1 MKKTKAQWKQLTRQI
16 LALGLAV
23 VLVSGMTDF
32 SVLAEDAEKP
42 TVTSEGTVAEK
53 KAENPVEED
62 TEVETTSGNTVAVL
76 KSKVQEAEPED
87 DEAGL
92 AVQAEDDTTG
102 SDLIEVTINSTAQNY
117 KTFTDAMN
125 AVTKALES
133 RDCKVK
139 IKLLADVKD
148 VTSVSFN
155 PYYIYSNAN
164 ISVDLNG
171 HTLGSE
177 PKTFN
182 EKYMRFRY
190 CTVTLEDSSKNSEGM
205 SYMYICID
213 NEDSIVTV
221 QNGNY
226 RLIGIS
232 YGTGFFKGGR
242 VETIEVSGD
251 KANCTVTNGE
261 YGSISISDASTLEIS
276 GENTTV
282 DSLSVSTK
290 TTATVTGGTYGSISN
305 GSYGENS
312 NLSNIVRDPYVLIST
327 HENSKDEI
335 VDKSGKSAR
344 YVKVAQVPGD
354 RIAPTWTADGGIQV
368 KDIWYNS
375 LQDKVDFTTHVYN
388 DSVLNLAFHANDEDG
403 IKRYCYYLQEVDDWK
418 IADFVPLTETDLN
431 SLRDGGKFSPVEV
444 GNSDIITKSLDMKS
458 SNNYTIVVYAYAV
471 DKKGNRS
478 GYVCTDGIL
487 IDNVIPTI
495 KTDYNKYTIGT
506 TEATIPFKISEDA
519 TLVYFSYD
527 QSMAKKAGYADYYAL
542 YADVKKY
549 VNTSYSAYDNG
560 GNTFYPF
567 VKKQGDTWVPA
578 VSDGENIAIT
588 DNVTVPLHVVA
599 VKAGQN
605 QITLSGLTPGSKTG
619 VMLQA
624 IDKAG
629 NLLNLR
635 NLPAETMKCCKYMS
649 FTTEQL
655 TPEITVQPSVT
666 GVYGTRMGLM
676 TIKTDGIVKYNGEVI
691 KGVWAWTSEN
701 EWEIPEVGTQ
711 LTCGLVF
718 KPDASYDNKY
728 KEIEIKVVPV
738 VQPKPIT
745 ITITNGELTK
755 IYGEKLPAITTK
767 DFEILNQNGESPLV
781 SNDTKET
788 IAKSL
793 SYDTEAAEK
802 TADVG
807 TYDFTVKSNS
817 RNYNITVQYP
827 NDATHGT
834 VEVQQAKGE
843 IKKVS
848 GTYKDRVGIEYQKD
862 KEFNISGWVV
872 ANYPDAKFSYEIENS
887 TANII
892 TVTSE
897 GIVKV
902 HNAGTADILIS
913 LPESKNYTAAD
924 QPFRIM
930 VVVKPKKITID
941 SITKNYLYT
950 QGTNEDYE
958 EISIMSMASLFPED
972 YGSIWTSYPPDLTI
986 TDSNNI
992 FDGTPEI
999 IGQGAD
1005 AVIRYKVKENAG
1017 LGNTAQITL
1026 SYISTTNYTVDGG
1039 VTINVVLVDRTPTEL
1054 QGDLA
1059 LKNST
1064 LTYGQALSAVQF
1076 GNNTFVDKTTK
1087 KTVPGTLE
1095 WSTPN
1100 ATPDAGTY
1108 QAEWKFT
1115 PKDIDTYIGCTGKVT
1130 ITVNKADPSEV
1141 TVPELDGAGYGYR
1154 PTALG
1159 DYVLNEIGY
1168 VAKQGMVKGIHGETL
1183 DGTWSWVEQNF
1194 VPEIGTH
1201 SLKIRFTPTSP
1212 NYNSVERE
1220 ITLNVHKAS
1229 ISIFEKPSVEP
1240 YTHGDY
1246 LYSQV
1251 PKNGK
1256 AGYYNHNRE
1265 FVELEGTFSWY
1276 QEPNVRLSYLEN
1288 LNSDKTYGVVFTPKD
1303 QAHYHRCAEMIS
1315 IVVNQAEYPSNKPGD
1330 LNVKNSCKTLKDV
1343 LLPDGWVFVV
1353 DDPSKLDGELEI
1365 DTPISAEVKYQGED
1379 RDNYIN
1385 TNVTITVT
1393 RSSCDHEKTERR
1405 EIVKATCIA
1414 EGNTGYLWCLDCN
1427 TKLEEGTVTP
1437 KDPTNHT
1444 ALTSK
1449 VIKQPTT
1456 SEEGIMEYTCSA
1468 CGYSAT
1474 KAIAKITSTSS
1485 DTGSSSGSQS
1495 NNDDKP
1501 TPTPTPT
1508 PVATPVPAVTPVR
1521 PNRIPVKP
1529 TVKEE
1534 PKTPAPFLRGE
1545 NGKEGWAVITETVT
1559 EAEDGD
1565 TVIVD
1570 MNGSSVVQGDV
1581 FDRIRGKDI
1590 TVEFDLGNGILW
1602 KVNGQSVEKGNVGDI
1617 DFTVRAGED
1626 ANDTIPLEIINNLTG
1641 ERTYMNLTLA
1651 YEGEFGFEA
1660 VLSLNV
1666 GTANAGLY
1674 ANLFYYNEAT
1684 KELEFLCAG
1693 EIGQDGGAELTF
1705 THASEYTIVID
1716 EQPMETEQSQEV
1728 TAEIGV
1734 QDNQED
1740 NTVNI
1745 APEVENTG
1753 HTALMIFC
1761 IILIVAAFIVIGVI
1775 VFVKKNKKEE

>member
-1 MKKTKAQWKQLTRQI
+1 M
-16 LALGLAV
+16 
-23 VLVSGMTDF
+23 
-32 SVLAEDAEKP
+32 
-42 TVTSEGTVAEK
+42 
-53 KAENPVEED
+53 
-62 TEVETTSGNTVAVL
+62 
-76 KSKVQEAEPED
+76 
-87 DEAGL
+87 
-92 AVQAEDDTTG
+92 
-102 SDLIEVTINSTAQNY
+102 
-117 KTFTDAMN
+117 
-125 AVTKALES
+125 
-133 RDCKVK
+133 
-139 IKLLADVKD
+139 ADVED
-148 VTSVSFN
+148 IDNVILRPDSIYD
-155 PYYIYSNAN
+155 PAYIT
-164 ISVDLNG
+164 VDLNG
-171 HTLGSE
+171 HTLGSNSK
-177 PKTFN
+177 P
-182 EKYMRFRY
+182 EKYMRFYY

-213 NEDSIVTV
+213 NAESTVTV

-232 YGTGFFKGGR
+232 YGGKGVFKGGH

-282 DSLSVSTK
+282 DSLSVSAK

-305 GSYGENS
+305 GSYGENG
-312 NLSNIVRDPYVLIST
+312 NLSNIVKDPYVLIST

-354 RIAPTWTADGGIQV
+354 RIAPTWTADSGIQV

-431 SLRDGGKFSPVEV
+431 SLRDGGKFSPVEA
-444 GNSDIITKSLDMKS
+444 GNSDTITKSLDMKS

-542 YADVKKY
+542 NEDVKKY
-549 VNTSYSAYDNG
+549 VKTSYSAYDNG

-676 TIKTDGIVKYNGEVI
+676 TIKPDGIVKYNGEVI

-718 KPDASYDNKY
+718 KPDPSYDNKY
-728 KEIEIKVVPV
+728 KEIEVKVVPV

-755 IYGEKLPAITTK
+755 RYGEILPAITTK

-781 SNDTKET
+781 PNDTKET
-788 IAKSL
+788 IAESL
-793 SYDTEAAEK
+793 SYDTEATEK

-834 VEVQQAKGE
+834 VEVQQAKGK

-848 GTYKDRVGIEYQKD
+848 GTYKEQVDIEYQKD

-872 ANYPDAKFSYEIENS
+872 ANYPDAKFSYEVENS

-930 VVVKPKKITID
+930 VVVKPKKIIID

-972 YGSIWTSYPPDLTI
+972 YGSIWTSSPPDLTI

-992 FDGTPEI
+992 FDGTPKI

-1005 AVIRYKVKENAG
+1005 AVIRYKVKENAS

-1026 SYISTTNYTVDGG
+1026 SYISTTNYAVDGG

-1076 GNNTFVDKTTK
+1076 GNNTFVDTTTK
-1087 KTVPGTLE
+1087 KSVPGTLE

-1115 PKDIDTYIGCTGKVT
+1115 PEDIDTYIGCTEKVT
-1130 ITVNKADPSEV
+1130 ITVNKANPSEV
-1141 TVPELDGAGYGYR
+1141 TAPALQNYRYR
-1154 PTALG
+1154 PAA
-1159 DYVLNEIGY
+1159 IGKIDDLLSNSY
-1168 VAKQGMVKGIHGETL
+1168 YLEQQGVVKGIKGEEL
-1183 DGTWSWVEQNF
+1183 EGTWSWMNPEL
-1194 VPEIGTH
+1194 VPEIGKHT
-1201 SLKIRFTPTSP
+1201 LKVRFTPNSQ
-1212 NYNSVERE
+1212 NYNPVESNV
-1220 ITLNVHKAS
+1220 TLNVVKA
-1229 ISIFEKPSVEP
+1229 IPYVYPEPSVANA
-1240 YTHGDY
+1240 YTHGDH
-1246 LYSQV
+1246 LSSQELQNGVAYSS
-1251 PKNGK
+1251 PYASE
-1256 AGYYNHNRE
+1256 AGYT
-1265 FVELEGTFSWY
+1265 VLEGSFTWKEPDTLLTYWSYNYDY
-1276 QEPNVRLSYLEN
+1276 QRVYNY
-1288 LNSDKTYGVVFTPKD
+1288 VFTPKD
-1303 QAHYHRCAEMIS
+1303 EEHYEPTTGRVT
-1315 IVVNQAEYPSNKPGD
+1315 IVVKQAEYPPVVPGN
-1330 LNVKNSCKTLKDV
+1330 LNVKNSCTTLGDV
-1343 LLPDGWVFVV
+1343 TLPEGWSFYEA
-1353 DDPSKLDGELEI
+1353 DLNTELEVDVPVKVTVTYE
-1365 DTPISAEVKYQGED
+1365 DTY
-1379 RDNYIN
+1379 NYVN
-1385 TNVTITVT
+1385 TTKEITVT
-1393 RSSCDHEKTERR
+1393 RSYCDHAKTERR
-1405 EIVKATCIA
+1405 DVVKATCIA

-1444 ALTSK
+1444 ALTNK

-1456 SEEGIMEYTCSA
+1456 SEEGIMQYTCSA

-1474 KAIAKITSTSS
+1474 KAIAKIVSTS
-1485 DTGSSSGSQS
+1485 SSSGSQS

-1501 TPTPTPT
+1501 APTPTPT
-1508 PVATPVPAVTPVR
+1508 PAATPVPAVTPVR

-1570 MNGSSVVQGDV
+1570 MNGSSVVPGDV

-1641 ERTYMNLTLA
+1641 ERTYMNLSLA

-1716 EQPMETEQSQEV
+1716 EQPMETDQSQEV
-1728 TAEIGV
+1728 TSETGV

-1753 HTALMIFC
+1753 HTALLIFC
-1761 IILIVAAFIVIGVI
+1761 IILIAAAFIVIGVI

>member
-1 MKKTKAQWKQLTRQI
+1 MKKAKSQWKQLTRQI

-32 SVLAEDAEKP
+32 SVLAEASQKQTAAQES
-42 TVTSEGTVAEK
+42 TQEESTNME
-53 KAENPVEED
+53 AEN
-62 TEVETTSGNTVAVL
+62 TEVETVSGDTIAVPEV
-76 KSKVQEAEPED
+76 KVQEAEPAD
-87 DEAGL
+87 DEADI
-92 AVQAEDDTTG
+92 AVYADDTTG
-102 SDLIEVTINSTAQNY
+102 SDLIEVTIDGKAQNY
-117 KTFTDAMN
+117 TTFTDAMD
-125 AVTKALES
+125 AVTEAFKS
-133 RDCKVK
+133 KDCWVK

-155 PYYIYSNAN
+155 PYYIYKNAN
-164 ISVDLNG
+164 VTVDLNG

-177 PKTFN
+177 SKTLN

-190 CTVTLEDSSKNSEGM
+190 CNVTLEDNSANSEGM

-213 NEDSIVTV
+213 DVDSTVTV
-221 QNGNY
+221 KKGNY

-232 YGTGFFKGGR
+232 YGGKGFFTGGH
-242 VETIEVSGD
+242 VETIEASGD
-251 KANCTVTNGE
+251 EASCTVTNGE
-261 YGSISISDASTLEIS
+261 YGSISIRDASTLKIS
-276 GENTTV
+276 GVNTTV
-282 DSLSVSTK
+282 NSLSVSIK
-290 TTATVTGGTYGSISN
+290 TTATVTGGTYGSILN
-305 GSYGENS
+305 GSYGENG
-312 NLSNIVRDPYVLIST
+312 NLSNIVQDPYVLIST

-335 VDKSGKSAR
+335 VDKSGNSAR
-344 YVKVAQVPGD
+344 YVKVNQVTGD

-403 IKRYCYYLQEVDDWK
+403 IKRYCYYLQEVADWQ
-418 IADFVPLTETDLN
+418 IADFVPLTETELN
-431 SLRDGGKFSPVEV
+431 RLRDGGKFSPVEA

-458 SNNYTIVVYAYAV
+458 SNNYTIVIYAYAV
-471 DKKGNRS
+471 DKIGNRS

-495 KTDYNKYTIGT
+495 TTDSSKYTIGT
-506 TEATIPFKISEDA
+506 TEATIPFTISEDA

-527 QSMAKKAGYADYYAL
+527 QSMAKKAGYADYNEL
-542 YADVKKY
+542 YTAVKSY
-549 VNTSYSAYDNG
+549 VNTSYSAYENG
-560 GNTFYPF
+560 GNTFFPF
-567 VKKQGDTWVPA
+567 VKKQGDAWGPA

-588 DNVTVPLHVVA
+588 DKVTVPLHVVE
-599 VKAGQN
+599 VKEGQN
-605 QITLSGLTPGSKTG
+605 QIKLSGLTPGSQTG

-629 NLLNLR
+629 NLLNL
-635 NLPAETMKCCKYMS
+635 PAETMKCCKYMS
-649 FTTEQL
+649 FTTKQL
-655 TPEITVQPSVT
+655 TPEIIVQPSVT

-701 EWEIPEVGTQ
+701 EWKIPEVGTQ

-718 KPDASYDNKY
+718 KPDKSYDNKY
-728 KEIEIKVVPV
+728 KEIEVKVVPV

-745 ITITNGELTK
+745 ITMTNGELTK
-755 IYGEKLPAITTK
+755 IYGEELPAITTN
-767 DFEILNQNGESPLV
+767 DFEILNENGKSPLV
-781 SNDTKET
+781 ANDTAAI
-788 IAKSL
+788 IAESL
-793 SYDTEAAEK
+793 SYDTEAADE

-807 TYDFTVKSNS
+807 TYNFTVKSNS
-817 RNYNITVQYP
+817 QNYNITVQYP
-827 NDATHGT
+827 NTDHGT
-834 VEVQQAKGE
+834 VEVQQAQGE
-843 IKKVS
+843 ITAVPGKYTNDVVKE
-848 GTYKDRVGIEYQKD
+848 YEKDA
-862 KEFNISGWVV
+862 EFDISGWIK
-872 ANYPDAKFSYEIENS
+872 ANYPDAKLSYEAENP
-887 TANII
+887 TGNII

-902 HNAGTADILIS
+902 HNAGTAYILIS
-913 LPESKNYTAAD
+913 LPESKNYTAVD
-924 QPFRIM
+924 KPFRII

-950 QGTNEDYE
+950 QGTNGDYE

-999 IGQGAD
+999 IGQGSD
-1005 AVIRYKVKENAG
+1005 AVIRYKVKENGG

-1076 GNNTFVDKTTK
+1076 GNNTFVDTTTK
-1087 KTVPGTLE
+1087 ETVPGTLE
-1095 WSTPN
+1095 WSTPSEIL
-1100 ATPDAGTY
+1100 DARSHQVG
-1108 QAEWKFT
+1108 WKFT
-1115 PKDIDTYIGCTGKVT
+1115 PEDTDTYIGCTGTVT
-1130 ITVNKADPSEV
+1130 ITVNKADPGEV
-1141 TVPELDGAGYGYR
+1141 TVPQLDRAGYGYR
-1154 PTALG
+1154 PTALE
-1159 DYVLNEIGY
+1159 DYVLSDIAY
-1168 VAKQGMVKGIHGETL
+1168 IDQQGIVKGNNGEVL
-1183 DGTWSWVEQNF
+1183 DGTWSWVKQNF

-1201 SLKIRFTPTSP
+1201 TLKIRFIPTNT
-1212 NYNSVERE
+1212 NYNPVERD

-1229 ISIFEKPSVEP
+1229 TTILTKPSVAP

-1251 PKNGK
+1251 PQNGK
-1256 AGYYNHNRE
+1256 AGYYNHNWE
-1265 FVELEGTFSWY
+1265 FVEVEGTFSWY
-1276 QEPNVRLSYLEN
+1276 KEQEPNVRLSYLEN
-1288 LNSDKTYGVVFTPKD
+1288 QNSGKTYGVVFTPKD
-1303 QAHYHRCAEMIS
+1303 QDHYSGCATTIT
-1315 IVVNQAEYPSNKPGD
+1315 IVVNRAEYPSNKPGN
-1330 LNVKNSCKTLKDV
+1330 LNVKNSCKTLRDV
-1343 LLPDGWVFVV
+1343 QLPTGWKFVESGQV
-1353 DDPSKLDGELEI
+1353 DLDAELEI
-1365 DTPISAEVKYQGED
+1365 DKEISVEVMYLGED

-1385 TNVTITVT
+1385 TNLTITIT
-1393 RSSCDHEKTERR
+1393 RSSCDHTKTERR
-1405 EIVKATCIA
+1405 DAVKATCIA
-1414 EGNTGYLWCLDCN
+1414 EGNTGDLWCLDCN
-1427 TKLEEGTVTP
+1427 TKLEDGTVTP

-1474 KAIAKITSTSS
+1474 KAIAKIASTSS
-1485 DTGSSSGSQS
+1485 NSGSSSGS
-1495 NNDDKP
+1495 DDDDDDNPAP
-1501 TPTPTPT
+1501 TPTPAPT
-1508 PVATPVPAVTPVR
+1508 ATPAPAVTPVR

-1534 PKTPAPFLRGE
+1534 PETPAPFLRGE
-1545 NGKEGWAVITETVT
+1545 NGKEGWDIITEAVT
-1559 EAEDGD
+1559 EAAEGD
-1565 TVIVD
+1565 TVVID
-1570 MNGSSVVQGDV
+1570 MNGSSVVPGDV

-1602 KVNGQSVEKGNVGDI
+1602 KVNGQSVEKGNIGDI
-1617 DFTVRAGED
+1617 DFTVSIGED
-1626 ANDTIPLEIINNLTG
+1626 ANDTIPVEIIHNLTG
-1641 ERTYMNLTLA
+1641 ERMFMNLSLA

-1666 GTANAGLY
+1666 GAANAGLY
-1674 ANLFYYNEAT
+1674 ANLFYYNEVT

-1693 EIGQDGGAELTF
+1693 EIGLDGGAELTF
-1705 THASEYTIVID
+1705 AHASEYTIVID
-1716 EQPMETEQSQEV
+1716 EQPMDAEQSQEV
-1728 TAEIGV
+1728 THEAGV
-1734 QDNQED
+1734 KENQED
-1740 NTVNI
+1740 DNIVNI
-1745 APEVENTG
+1745 TPDTENTG
-1753 HTALMIFC
+1753 HTGLLIFC
-1761 IILIVAAFIVIGVI
+1761 IILIAAALIVIGVI
-1775 VFVKKNKKEE
+1775 IFVKRNKKEK